1 MNKLVINDSLSSLQ
15 RQIAVSVGRLKAKE
29 AQNYP
34 AEKENGEQP
43 QADYAGARLN
53 EKAYSLLETSVSYR
67 MFSYT
72 DRQIDA
78 AYAARSYNTV
88 AGVDK
93 PSTVLIDFMFA
104 NNREFDFKV

>member
-34 AEKENGEQP
+34 AEKEDGEPQP
-43 QADYAGARLN
+43 AYYSSARLN

-67 MFSYT
+67 MFSYADT
-72 DRQIDA
+72 QIDA
-78 AYAARSYNTV
+78 AYAARSYNTA